1 MTIYWIN
8 LHHKIK
14 RFKLCSTSDPKTI
27 ARIKR
32 IKDNSPGWFSR
43 AVYLLTPIDI
53 KESQK

>member
-53 KESQK
+53 KE